1 MAASRRRILSFDIY
15 PRPALLGAY
24 YLSAV
29 VGIRQRSASPPLIPR
44 SVASRPGRPVQRRGC
59 RRSTASRPTLSCA
72 VHTSRCCKFW
82 GGGSEQCSADK
93 NVVAGRSRAECVV
106 LDKMQYGWCHRAAHW
121 LTACSLIHLFYS
133 SFAMS
138 CGICVLCWA
147 KVCRAIGLA
156 WSLGV

>member
-93 NVVAGRSRAECVV
+93 NVVAGSCGCRCSS
-106 LDKMQYGWCHRAAHW
+106 QAHDGM
-121 LTACSLIHLFYS
+121 TACSSLVAVELNVWCWTRCSTVGVTVQLI
-133 SFAMS
+133 
-138 CGICVLCWA
+138 G
-147 KVCRAIGLA
+147 
-156 WSLGV
+156 

>member
-44 SVASRPGRPVQRRGC
+44 SVASRPGRPAQRRGC

-82 GGGSEQCSADK
+82 GGGSEQHVVLPLTASSADK
-93 NVVAGRSRAECVV
+93 NVVAGRMRAE
-106 LDKMQYGWCHRAAHW
+106 
-121 LTACSLIHLFYS
+121 S
-133 SFAMS
+133 S
-138 CGICVLCWA
+138 
-147 KVCRAIGLA
+147 
-156 WSLGV
+156 